1 MQDIRL
7 RHNKELKKFHKEH
20 QQDLQKKD
28 ELIEQYQK
36 VLYETEKDIFI
47 LRTILQMP
55 LMINMFN
62 KTIERSET
70 SDHALKLQ
78 QEAIKELKDYITR

>member
-1 MQDIRL
+1 M
-7 RHNKELKKFHKEH
+7 
-20 QQDLQKKD
+20 QKKD

-70 SDHALKLQ
+70 SDHALKL
-78 QEAIKELKDYITR
+78 